1 MRNLKLQWAI
11 NPTAPQTRQHRI
23 QLSKVIQSYTVRL
36 SLEAACKSDPG
47 VYACGSSLNVSNG
60 TQAGL
65 AQGAI
70 TTLARMFKITRTSDH
85 GSYVCEWPRLRN
97 PSPIACVVVQRASR
111 RVNSAGRCRTVVMT
125 LSPHV
130 DVHNHMRMDPLPG
143 LPSALQQ
150 LTDFCTVEAAK
161 SIR

>member
-1 MRNLKLQWAI
+1 MRNLKLQWSI

-23 QLSKVIQSYTVRL
+23 KLSKVIQSYTVRL

-47 VYACGSSLNVSNG
+47 VYACGSSLNASNG

-65 AQGAI
+65 AQGTI
-70 TTLARMFKITRTSDH
+70 TTLQVYPHFRSRVT
-85 GSYVCEWPRLRN
+85 CLRVATVAQS

-111 RVNSAGRCRTVVMT
+111 RMKSAGRCRTVVMT
-125 LSPHV
+125 LSPHI
-130 DVHNHMRMDPLPG
+130 DVHNHTRMGPLPG
-143 LPSALQQ
+143 LPSSLQQ
-150 LTDFCTVEAAK
+150 LTDFCAVEAAK

>member
-1 MRNLKLQWAI
+1 MWL
-11 NPTAPQTRQHRI
+11 
-23 QLSKVIQSYTVRL
+23 
-36 SLEAACKSDPG
+36 
-47 VYACGSSLNVSNG
+47 SLNVSNG

-111 RVNSAGRCRTVVMT
+111 RVKHAGRYRTVVMT

-130 DVHNHMRMDPLPG
+130 DVHSHMRMGPLPG
-143 LPSALQQ
+143 LPSSLQQ
-150 LTDFCTVEAAK
+150 LTDFCAVEAAK

>member
-1 MRNLKLQWAI
+1 MCNLKSQWAI
-11 NPTAPQTRQHRI
+11 NPTAPQTRQHRT

-36 SLEAACKSDPG
+36 TLEAACKSDPG
-47 VYACGSSLNVSNG
+47 VYACGSSLNASNG

-65 AQGAI
+65 TQGII
-70 TTLARMFKITRTSDH
+70 TTLARMFKITRTSDR
-85 GSYVCEWPRLRN
+85 GSHVCEWLRLRN
-97 PSPIACVVVQRASR
+97 SSPIACVVVQRASR
-111 RVNSAGRCRTVVMT
+111 RVKSAGRCRTVVMT

-130 DVHNHMRMDPLPG
+130 DVHNHMRIDPLPG

-150 LTDFCTVEAAK
+150 VTDFCTVEAAK